1 METKGELRRKGGR
14 DKEMKIEVRINKV
27 IELLCYFVRH

>member
-1 METKGELRRKGGR
+1 METKREVKRMRGR

-27 IELLCYFVRH
+27 IELICYFVRL